1 MKGVFVTG
9 SNTGVGKTTVAI
21 EIVRHISQT
30 RVVKVRKPVETNCEP
45 SDQNY
50 IPKDAVALSAACQK
64 QEALEKVCPYCFE
77 IEASAELASADS
89 GVKLTLDDLVSACKH
104 DVDESF
110 VLVEGAGGLY
120 SPIAEAAL
128 NVDLAIELQ
137 LPLLIVI
144 RDELGAIS
152 QALLTLEAAKNNNLT
167 VACVILNVVE
177 SNNLSN
183 KKALAAYTKT
193 PVVSFYQG
201 DLETFCLE
209 IEKLVEDG

>member
-21 EIVRHISQT
+21 EIVRHISKT
-30 RVVKVRKPVETNCEP
+30 RTVKVRKPVETNCKLSE
-45 SDQNY
+45 QKH
-50 IPKDAVALSAACQK
+50 IPRDAIALSAACQL
-64 QEALEKVCPYCFE
+64 QESLDKVCPYCFE
-77 IEASAELASADS
+77 IEASAELASVSSAE
-89 GVKLTLDDLVSACKH
+89 KLTLEDLVLACKR

-120 SPIAEAAL
+120 SPIAKAAL

-152 QALLTLEAAKNNNLT
+152 QALLTLEAAKKNKLT
-167 VACVILNVVE
+167 VACVVLNVVK

-183 KKALAAYTKT
+183 KEALSAYTET
-193 PVVSFYQG
+193 PVISFSQRSLG
-201 DLETFCLE
+201 VFCSE
-209 IEKLVEDG
+209 IEKLV

>member
-21 EIVRHISQT
+21 EIVRHISKT
-30 RVVKVRKPVETNCEP
+30 RAVKVRKPVETNCKT
-45 SDQNY
+45 SDKNL
-50 IPKDAVALSAACQK
+50 IPKDAIALSSACQL
-64 QEALEKVCPYCFE
+64 QEPLEKICPYCFE
-77 IEASAELASADS
+77 IEASAEIASADS
-89 GVKLTLDDLVSACKH
+89 GDKLTLKELVLACKR

-152 QALLTLEAAKNNNLT
+152 QALLTLEAAKKNNLA
-167 VACVILNVVE
+167 VACVVLNVVRR
-177 SNNLSN
+177 NNLSN
-183 KKALAAYTKT
+183 KEALTAYTKT
-193 PVVSFYQG
+193 PVISFSQG
-201 DLETFCLE
+201 GLEAFCSE
-209 IEKLVEDG
+209 IEKLV

>member
-21 EIVRHISQT
+21 EIVRHISKT
-30 RVVKVRKPVETNCEP
+30 RVVKVRKPVETNCEL
-45 SDQNY
+45 SEQRY
-50 IPKDAVALSAACQK
+50 IPRDAIALSAACQL
-64 QEALEKVCPYCFE
+64 QEPLDKVCPYCFE
-77 IEASAELASADS
+77 IEASAELASVAS
-89 GVKLTLDDLVSACKH
+89 AEKLILEDLVMACKC
-104 DVDESF
+104 DIDENF

-120 SPIAEAAL
+120 SPIAEEAL

-152 QALLTLEAAKNNNLT
+152 QALLTLEAAKKNKLT
-167 VACVILNVVE
+167 VACVVLNVVD

-183 KKALAAYTKT
+183 KEALAAYTET
-193 PVVSFYQG
+193 PIISFSQG
-201 DLETFCLE
+201 DLGAFCSE
-209 IEKLVEDG
+209 IEKLI

>member
-21 EIVRHISQT
+21 EIVRHISKT
-30 RVVKVRKPVETNCEP
+30 RDDKVRKPVETNCEIRE
-45 SDQNY
+45 QVF
-50 IPKDAVALSAACQK
+50 IPKDAIALSAACQL
-64 QEALEKVCPYCFE
+64 QEPLNKVCPYCFE
-77 IEASAELASADS
+77 AEDSAEIASADS
-89 GVKLTLDDLVSACKH
+89 GEKLTLKELVLACKR

-120 SPIAEAAL
+120 SPIADAAL

-152 QALLTLEAAKNNNLT
+152 LALLTLEAAKNNNLT

-183 KKALAAYTKT
+183 KEALAAYTKT
-193 PVVSFYQG
+193 PVVSFSQG
-201 DLETFCLE
+201 DLGAFCSE
-209 IEKLVEDG
+209 IEKLV

>member
-21 EIVRHISQT
+21 EIVRHISKT
-30 RVVKVRKPVETNCEP
+30 RVVKVRKPVETNCEL
-45 SDQNY
+45 SEQKY
-50 IPKDAVALSAACQK
+50 IPRDAIALSAACQL
-64 QEALEKVCPYCFE
+64 QEPLNKICPYCFE
-77 IEASAELASADS
+77 VEASAEFASADS
-89 GVKLTLDDLVSACKH
+89 GEKLTLKDLVLACKC

-120 SPIAEAAL
+120 SPIAETAL
-128 NVDLAIELQ
+128 NVDLATELQ

-152 QALLTLEAAKNNNLT
+152 QALLTLEAAQKNKLT
-167 VACVILNVVE
+167 VACVVLNIVK

-183 KKALAAYTKT
+183 KEALAAYTET
-193 PVVSFYQG
+193 PIISFSQG
-201 DLETFCLE
+201 DLEVFCSE
-209 IEKLVEDG
+209 IGKLV

>member
-21 EIVRHISQT
+21 EIVRHISKT
-30 RVVKVRKPVETNCEP
+30 RSVKVRKPVETNCEL
-45 SDQNY
+45 SEQSY
-50 IPKDAVALSAACQK
+50 IPKDAIALSAACQL
-64 QEALEKVCPYCFE
+64 QEPLNKVCPYCFE
-77 IEASAELASADS
+77 IEASAELASTDS
-89 GVKLTLDDLVSACKH
+89 SEKLTLEDLVLACKC
-104 DVDESF
+104 DVDENF

-128 NVDLAIELQ
+128 NVDLANELQ

-152 QALLTLEAAKNNNLT
+152 QALLTLEAAKKNKLT
-167 VACVILNVVE
+167 VACVVLNVVK

-183 KKALAAYTKT
+183 KEALTAYTET
-193 PVVSFYQG
+193 PVVSFSQG
-201 DLETFCLE
+201 DLDAFCSE
-209 IEKLVEDG
+209 IEKLV

>member
-21 EIVRHISQT
+21 EIVRHISKT
-30 RVVKVRKPVETNCEP
+30 RAVKVRKPVETNCEISEQKYMP
-45 SDQNY
+45 R
-50 IPKDAVALSAACQK
+50 DAIALSAACQL
-64 QEALEKVCPYCFE
+64 QEPIDKICPYCFE
-77 IEASAELASADS
+77 IEASAEFASAGS
-89 GVKLTLDDLVSACKH
+89 AEKHTLEDLVFACKC
-104 DVDESF
+104 DIDESF

-120 SPIAEAAL
+120 SPIAKAAL

-152 QALLTLEAAKNNNLT
+152 QALLTLEAAKKNKLT
-167 VACVILNVVE
+167 VACIVLNVVK

-183 KKALAAYTKT
+183 KEALSAYTET
-193 PVVSFYQG
+193 PVISFSQRSLGAFYS
-201 DLETFCLE
+201 E
-209 IEKLVEDG
+209 IEKLI

>member
-21 EIVRHISQT
+21 EIVRHISKT
-30 RVVKVRKPVETNCEP
+30 RAVKVRKPVETNCEI
-45 SDQNY
+45 SEQKY
-50 IPKDAVALSAACQK
+50 IPRDAIALSAACQL
-64 QEALEKVCPYCFE
+64 QEPLDKVCPYCFE
-77 IEASAELASADS
+77 IEASAELASAAS
-89 GVKLTLDDLVSACKH
+89 AKKHTIEDLVFACKC
-104 DVDESF
+104 DVEESF

-120 SPIAEAAL
+120 SPIAKAAL

-152 QALLTLEAAKNNNLT
+152 QALLTLEAAKKNKLT
-167 VACVILNVVE
+167 VASVVLNVVK

-183 KKALAAYTKT
+183 KEALSAYTET
-193 PVVSFYQG
+193 PVISFSQSS
-201 DLETFCLE
+201 LEVFCSE
-209 IEKLVEDG
+209 IEKLI

>member
-21 EIVRHISQT
+21 EIVR
-30 RVVKVRKPVETNCEP
+30 KPVETNCEL
-45 SDQNY
+45 SEQSY
-50 IPKDAVALSAACQK
+50 IPKDAIALSAACQL
-64 QEALEKVCPYCFE
+64 QEPLNKVCPYCFE
-77 IEASAELASADS
+77 IEASAELASTDS
-89 GVKLTLDDLVSACKH
+89 SEKLTLEDLVLACKC
-104 DVDESF
+104 DVDENF

-128 NVDLAIELQ
+128 NVDLANELQ

-152 QALLTLEAAKNNNLT
+152 QALLTLEAAKKNKLT
-167 VACVILNVVE
+167 VACVVLNVVK

-183 KKALAAYTKT
+183 KEALTAYTET
-193 PVVSFYQG
+193 PVVSFSQG
-201 DLETFCLE
+201 DLDAFCSE
-209 IEKLVEDG
+209 IEKLV

>member
-21 EIVRHISQT
+21 EIVRHISKT
-30 RVVKVRKPVETNCEP
+30 RTVKVRKPVETNCKLSE
-45 SDQNY
+45 QKY
-50 IPKDAVALSAACQK
+50 IPRDAIALSAACQL
-64 QEALEKVCPYCFE
+64 QESLDKVCPYCFE
-77 IEASAELASADS
+77 IEASAELASVSSAE
-89 GVKLTLDDLVSACKH
+89 KLTLEDLVLACKR
-104 DVDESF
+104 DADESF

-120 SPIAEAAL
+120 SPIAKAAL

-152 QALLTLEAAKNNNLT
+152 QALLTLEAAKKNKLT
-167 VACVILNVVE
+167 VACVVLNVVK

-183 KKALAAYTKT
+183 KEALSAYTET
-193 PVVSFYQG
+193 PVISFSQRSLG
-201 DLETFCLE
+201 VFCSE
-209 IEKLVEDG
+209 IEKLV

>member
-21 EIVRHISQT
+21 EIVRHISKT
-30 RVVKVRKPVETNCEP
+30 RAVKVRKPVETNCEL
-45 SDQNY
+45 SEQSY
-50 IPKDAVALSAACQK
+50 IPKDAIALSAACQL
-64 QEALEKVCPYCFE
+64 QEPLNKVCPYCFE
-77 IEASAELASADS
+77 IEASAELASTDS
-89 GVKLTLDDLVSACKH
+89 SEKLTLEDLVLACKC
-104 DVDESF
+104 DVDENF

-128 NVDLAIELQ
+128 NVDLANELQ

-152 QALLTLEAAKNNNLT
+152 QALLTLEAAKKNKLT
-167 VACVILNVVE
+167 VACVVLNAVK

-183 KKALAAYTKT
+183 KEALTAYTET
-193 PVVSFYQG
+193 PVVSFSQG
-201 DLETFCLE
+201 DLDAFCSE
-209 IEKLVEDG
+209 IEKLV

>member
-30 RVVKVRKPVETNCEP
+30 RDVKVRKPVETSCEF
-45 SDQNY
+45 SGQNY
-50 IPKDAVALSAACQK
+50 MPKDAIALSAACQQ
-64 QEALEKVCPYCFE
+64 QEDLEKVCPYCFE
-77 IEASAELASADS
+77 IEASAEMASTES
-89 GVKLTLDDLVSACKH
+89 GKKLTLDELVLACRSNIG
-104 DVDESF
+104 ESC
-110 VLVEGAGGLY
+110 VVVEGAGGLY

-152 QALLTLEAAKNNNLT
+152 QALLTLEAAKNNNLK
-167 VACVILNVVE
+167 VACVVLNVVE
-177 SNNLSN
+177 SNSLSN
-183 KKALAAYTKT
+183 KEALASYTET
-193 PVVSFYQG
+193 PVVSFSQG
-201 DLETFCLE
+201 GIGAFCSS
-209 IEKLVEDG
+209 IEKLV